1 MMIETILAIVIT
13 LTLVMV
19 VVFYQHF
26 KTVNLLKDLHKAQ
39 LRYIYK
45 NKYTDAPPT
54 KPDIEPDAPKRKAK
68 VYNPSQDTHAQ
79 LTGEIID
86 PFD

>member
-1 MMIETILAIVIT
+1 MIETILASLIAPLLVLIVI
-13 LTLVMV
+13 
-19 VVFYQHF
+19 FYQHF
-26 KTVNLLKDLHKAQ
+26 KTIRLLKDLHKAQ

-45 NKYTDAPPT
+45 NKKTEAPPSVLEL
-54 KPDIEPDAPKRKAK
+54 EPDRVIRKAK